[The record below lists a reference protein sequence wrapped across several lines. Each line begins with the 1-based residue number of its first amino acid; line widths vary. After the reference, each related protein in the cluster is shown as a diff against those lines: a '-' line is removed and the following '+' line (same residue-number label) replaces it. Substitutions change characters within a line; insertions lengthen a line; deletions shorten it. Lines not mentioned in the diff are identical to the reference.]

1 MADEK
6 LARTIDDFEPVSDD
20 ASGAGPRRLFA
31 GNARK
36 DRETSGN
43 AGSTIAVSSGSP
55 DAGTANPVEISEKR
69 KRGRPRK
76 TDDSASASASA
87 DGKPDAKPDARKPT
101 EKKVSATPL
110 KKGEVKTDSVEKI
123 AEALAGIHMMLAF
136 QLKAP
141 EFELSEVEA
150 QKVAEAA
157 ANVAAWYK
165 VDLAGSS
172 RLWDW
177 GVLAYTVTLIYLP
190 RVGKYAARQKQAARP
205 IQTKGI

>member
-1 MADEK
+1 M
-6 LARTIDDFEPVSDD
+6 
-20 ASGAGPRRLFA
+20 
-31 GNARK
+31 
-36 DRETSGN
+36 
-43 AGSTIAVSSGSP
+43 
-55 DAGTANPVEISEKR
+55 
-69 KRGRPRK
+69 
-76 TDDSASASASA
+76 
-87 DGKPDAKPDARKPT
+87 
-101 EKKVSATPL
+101 
-110 KKGEVKTDSVEKI
+110 KTDSIEKI

-190 RVGKYAARQKQAARP
+190 RVGKYAARQKGGARSVP
-205 IQTKGI
+205 AQTKEI